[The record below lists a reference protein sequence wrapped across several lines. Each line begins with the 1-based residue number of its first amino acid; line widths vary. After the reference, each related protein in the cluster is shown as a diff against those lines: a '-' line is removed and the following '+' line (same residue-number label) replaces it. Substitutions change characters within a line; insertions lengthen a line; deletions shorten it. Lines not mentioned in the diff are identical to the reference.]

1 MTRNLL
7 IAVLA
12 TAAAVPL
19 MAQATPGPVIH
30 VAPVTS
36 PMRMKMADKVI
47 TRAEVQAM
55 VQAHFARIDTN
66 HDGFITKAEMEAAHA
81 NMKMGD
87 HAMGERGMGQHG
99 MGDHA
104 MRDPNA
110 AFDRLDTNKD
120 GMISR
125 DEFAKGRELRIEQR
139 VVINDGKMPMG
150 EGMRMHGKGGMGG
163 MGGMGMMMGGMMK
176 MADANK
182 DGRVSL
188 QEATAAAL
196 QRFDRAD
203 TNHDGRLTPDERRA
217 AHQMMIQMR
226 KAG

>member
-7 IAVLA
+7 IAALA

-19 MAQATPGPVIH
+19 MAQATPGPVVH
-30 VAPVTS
+30 VAPITS
-36 PMRMKMADKVI
+36 PMRMKMSDKII

-55 VQAHFARIDTN
+55 VQAHFAQIDTN

-81 NMKMGD
+81 NMNMGG
-87 HAMGERGMGQHG
+87 HAMGERGMGERG

-139 VVINDGKMPMG
+139 VVINGDGKMPMG
-150 EGMRMHGKGGMGG
+150 EGMRMHGKGG

-217 AHQMMIQMR
+217 AHQMMSQMR

>member
-1 MTRNLL
+1 MIHKL
-7 IAVLA
+7 IVAALA

-19 MAQATPGPVIH
+19 MAQAVQVAPVPPVVH
-30 VAPVTS
+30 VAPVS
-36 PMRMKMADKVI
+36 PMRMMMADKVM

-55 VQAHFARIDTN
+55 VQAHFAKVDAN
-66 HDGFITKAEMEAAHA
+66 HDGFVTQAEMQTAHA
-81 NMKMGD
+81 GMKMRMHEGMGD
-87 HAMGERGMGQHG
+87 HAMGGQM

-104 MRDPNA
+104 MRDPNV

-120 GMISR
+120 GKLSR

-139 VVINDGKMPMG
+139 VVMNGDGKMGMG
-150 EGMRMHGKGGMGG
+150 EGMRMHGMGMGR
-163 MGGMGMMMGGMMK
+163 MMGGNMLK

-188 QEATAAAL
+188 QEATATAL
-196 QRFDRAD
+196 QHFDRAD
-203 TNHDGRLTPDERRA
+203 TNRDGRLTPDERRA
-217 AHQMMIQMR
+217 AHQMMMQMH